1 MTVEADRLHLSS
13 ASTCTPTCTSTCTST
28 FCRWMPIL
36 SWHFVTLAL
45 KDKALRA
52 QTVKARHY
60 DAMSEC
66 HTKKLQR
73 NFIRCPD
80 ISSGRI
86 CICWQMLRIMLG
98 IVMPVRFN
106 KASTS
111 RMQKNCSQVAGG
123 SEHIILDLILKL
135 PNIDRGHDNILVF
148 VDRPSK
154 LVICYS
160 HS

>member
-1 MTVEADRLHLSS
+1 
-13 ASTCTPTCTSTCTST
+13 
-28 FCRWMPIL
+28 
-36 SWHFVTLAL
+36 
-45 KDKALRA
+45 
-52 QTVKARHY
+52 
-60 DAMSEC
+60 
-66 HTKKLQR
+66 
-73 NFIRCPD
+73 
-80 ISSGRI
+80 
-86 CICWQMLRIMLG
+86 
-98 IVMPVRFN
+98 MPVRFN